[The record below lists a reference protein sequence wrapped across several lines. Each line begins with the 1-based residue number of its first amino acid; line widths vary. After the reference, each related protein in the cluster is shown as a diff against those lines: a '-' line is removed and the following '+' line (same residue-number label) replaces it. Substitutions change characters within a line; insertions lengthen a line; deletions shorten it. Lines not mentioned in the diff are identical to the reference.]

1 MSHIPHPTRS
11 QTRMLAA
18 AADVRRTL
26 RLFGANDHYSRLG
39 AKARAL
45 GWINAVRALRSLQ

>member
-1 MSHIPHPTRS
+1 MAVPHPTPA
-11 QTRMLAA
+11 QVRMLAA

-26 RLFGANDHYSRLG
+26 RLFAAADHYSRLG

-45 GWINAVRALRSLQ
+45 QWINAVRAVRRTTP